1 MAFSEN
7 LKKLREARLFTTEY
21 VASKIDVTEKTY
33 IKYEEG
39 TSMPKIEVIIKIAD
53 LFEILLDELFDRE
66 YYRHLLTEPV
76 TSGYIAVN
84 DNADDIE
91 SVTTVAV
98 SDVVCDEC
106 KIEFEEDTP
115 IENTLANMTEDEE
128 CEKCNGDCE
137 GCPHANVECDV
148 EECEND
154 NFIDEVEA
162 SGTPCSYADEV
173 RCFEDSDCANCVVF
187 KDHFALNEH
196 ASLLLAAICDLLPH
210 NLTYISKRFTIA
222 NKEDFKLP
230 DGVDFR
236 DYFVVGILVDGT
248 DYNFIINA
256 KYEEQFETVRHSE
269 DYNVAC
275 YKINEIEELRDYM
288 PTYFNAAYK
297 VKRRLLMHF

>member
-66 YYRHLLTEPV
+66 YYHNLLWAPV
-76 TSGYIAVN
+76 VSSGHIAVSET
-84 DNADDIE
+84 DTEIE
-91 SVTTVAV
+91 STTIVTPP
-98 SDVVCDEC
+98 DEEYLIDDEVCDEC
-106 KIEFEEDTP
+106 KIEFEEVTP

-128 CEKCNGDCE
+128 CEKCDEDCE
-137 GCPHANVECDV
+137 GCPHANVECD
-148 EECEND
+148 
-154 NFIDEVEA
+154 IDE
-162 SGTPCSYADEV
+162 GTPCTYADEIT
-173 RCFEDSDCANCVVF
+173 CFEDPDCANCVVF
-187 KDHFALNEH
+187 KDYFALNED
-196 ASLLLAAICDLLPH
+196 ATLLLATLCDILPY
-210 NLTYISKRFTIA
+210 NLTYTSKKFTIA
-222 NKEDFKLP
+222 NKDFKLP

-236 DYFVVGILVDGT
+236 DYFVVCILVDGT

-256 KYEEQFETVRHSE
+256 KYEEQFDTVRYSE

-275 YKINEIEELRDYM
+275 YKINMIDELRDYM

-297 VKRRLLMHF
+297 VKRRLLMRY